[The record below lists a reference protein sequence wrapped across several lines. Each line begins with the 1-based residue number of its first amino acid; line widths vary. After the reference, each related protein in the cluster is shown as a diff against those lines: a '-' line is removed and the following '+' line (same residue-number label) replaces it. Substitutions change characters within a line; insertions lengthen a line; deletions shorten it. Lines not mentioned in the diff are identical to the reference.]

1 MFKQIKQTIPESKR
15 AAQRNISD
23 IDLAALPPF
32 PLHNQSILR
41 DLTVV
46 WEKTALLGDLT
57 LRLPDLVHAQCDNH
71 NVRMSVAEWAIG
83 LCETAP
89 LFQGAHGQQLGLIRQ
104 ELHIADK
111 VDPKYVCVQ
120 PTPMQPTPALA
131 CNQHL
136 PSCATNTCPHVQPTS
151 ALECNQHLRAHAAS
165 TNAFLHFF

>member
-120 PTPMQPTPALA
+120 PN
-131 CNQHL
+131 NQRL
-136 PSCATNTCPHVQPTS
+136 PSSATNICP
-151 ALECNQHLRAHAAS
+151 
-165 TNAFLHFF
+165 